1 MNILKICGGFLGR
14 FGWLALAAGLVGP
27 TGAAAAVEETF
38 DVLQIGARTYTNVT
52 VTTKAKNYV
61 FLMHASGLT
70 NFKVADLPADL
81 RAKLGYNDNGRAET
95 SAAGKWVPHN
105 LSKIGL
111 PQIKQLGQTWRARAL
126 GVVPNIT
133 INSTL
138 IYTALGIGLL
148 IYGFFSYCSML
159 ICQKTGTSPGLLVWV
174 PVLQLIPL
182 LRAAG
187 MSGSWFLAYWVPG
200 LNIVA
205 QVVWSVQIAKT
216 RGKTGWVALLLL
228 LPLVNLLAFLYL
240 AFSEE
245 APAKEERPI
254 EIMTLETA

>member
-1 MNILKICGGFLGR
+1 
-14 FGWLALAAGLVGP
+14 
-27 TGAAAAVEETF
+27 
-38 DVLQIGARTYTNVT
+38 
-52 VTTKAKNYV
+52 
-61 FLMHASGLT
+61 
-70 NFKVADLPADL
+70 
-81 RAKLGYNDNGRAET
+81 
-95 SAAGKWVPHN
+95 
-105 LSKIGL
+105 
-111 PQIKQLGQTWRARAL
+111 
-126 GVVPNIT
+126 
-133 INSTL
+133 
-138 IYTALGIGLL
+138 
-148 IYGFFSYCSML
+148 ML
-159 ICQKTGTSPGLLVWV
+159 ICQKTGTSPGLLVWL

-187 MSGSWFLAYWVPG
+187 MSGSWFLAYLVPG

-205 QVVWSVQIAKT
+205 QVVWSVKIAKT

>member
-14 FGWLALAAGLVGP
+14 FGWLALAAGLMGP

-52 VTTKAKNYV
+52 VT
-61 FLMHASGLT
+61 
-70 NFKVADLPADL
+70 LPADL
-81 RAKLGYNDNGRAET
+81 RAKLGYNDNERAQT

-138 IYTALGIGLL
+138 IYTVLGIGLL

>member
-14 FGWLALAAGLVGP
+14 FGWLALAAGLMRP

-52 VTTKAKNYV
+52 VTTKAKNYI

-95 SAAGKWVPHN
+95 SAAGKWVPKN
-105 LSKIGL
+105 LLKTGL
-111 PQIKQLGQTWRARAL
+111 PQIKQLSETWRARAS

-133 INSTL
+133 MNSTV

-148 IYGFFSYCSML
+148 ILGFSL
-159 ICQKTGTSPGLLVWV
+159 I
-174 PVLQLIPL
+174 
-182 LRAAG
+182 AAC
-187 MSGSWFLAYWVPG
+187 
-200 LNIVA
+200 
-205 QVVWSVQIAKT
+205 
-216 RGKTGWVALLLL
+216 
-228 LPLVNLLAFLYL
+228 
-240 AFSEE
+240 
-245 APAKEERPI
+245 
-254 EIMTLETA
+254 